1 MCAQIT
7 DFSKKGG
14 NGLGI
19 VEYSNIEAGV
29 QTSYAAVEV
38 EITDSVP
45 DSDGNKPTQKP
56 ALAAV
61 IDSGN
66 IVRSFVECSG
76 GGFKV
81 LCEPVSYVLLT
92 MILGV
97 ANCRTKQ
104 SCCSDYFE

>member
-61 IDSGN
+61 LTLGTSSAALSSAAA
-66 IVRSFVECSG
+66 V
-76 GGFKV
+76 
-81 LCEPVSYVLLT
+81 VSRCYASQLAT
-92 MILGV
+92 
-97 ANCRTKQ
+97 
-104 SCCSDYFE
+104 CC